1 MELLNGQYKSS
12 WKGKYTLVFISVW
25 NAQKITYTIKRSQ
38 SAQMFCPGGRT
49 LKGSSW
55 GVVGVGLVSGAT
67 TCRKPVAEGDV
78 IEPPTEGSKWS
89 NTGTN

>member
-1 MELLNGQYKSS
+1 
-12 WKGKYTLVFISVW
+12 
-25 NAQKITYTIKRSQ
+25 
-38 SAQMFCPGGRT
+38 MFCPGGRT

-78 IEPPTEGSKWS
+78 IDPPTEGSKWS
-89 NTGTN
+89 NTGRN